1 MTGPSDEA
9 KFVDRTQDDSSR
21 VCYDERLAP
30 GAPVKNGSAGR
41 HLNKGGVHGD
51 RIARFRIRFG
61 ENPHP

>member
-30 GAPVKNGSAGR
+30 GAPWRTALPDGT
-41 HLNKGGVHGD
+41 
-51 RIARFRIRFG
+51 
-61 ENPHP
+61 